1 MTNLAITTKEISMP
15 NSKSGGTVSARA
27 VNRRLS
33 PEEREEQIIHKAIQY
48 FAAHGFSASTREL
61 AREIGITQPLLY
73 RYFPN
78 KEALVERVFHE
89 VYLSRWNP
97 DWEDWLKDRS
107 QPLDERMRR
116 YYKDYARII
125 LKNEWIRI
133 FIFAGLTREG
143 INNRYLT
150 RLREKIFDVVLSE
163 IRHEYDIPAP
173 TLEQYDDEIELI
185 WSVHASI
192 FYVGMRKWV
201 YGLPT
206 PKNIDRLIEQK
217 VNSFL
222 HGAPEVMREMREP
235 IKIK

>member
-1 MTNLAITTKEISMP
+1 MAKLARTTKEMSRP
-15 NSKSGGTVSARA
+15 KPKSGGVAPA
-27 VNRRLS
+27 PPVNKRMS
-33 PEEREEQIIHKAIQY
+33 PEEREEQIVQKAIQY

-61 AREIGITQPLLY
+61 AKEIGITQPLLY

-107 QPLDERMRR
+107 QPLDERMLR

-143 INNRYLT
+143 INNRYLK

-163 IRHEYDIPAP
+163 IRYQYDIPAP
-173 TLEQYDDEIELI
+173 TLEQYEDEIELI

-217 VNSFL
+217 VNAFL
-222 HGAPEVMREMREP
+222 HGAPEVMRELRDP
-235 IKIK
+235 TQVK